1 MGGMQEK
8 YLAEFEKY
16 KHIVIVPGE
25 YRVKDGIHR
34 YVVVSVD
41 GGGLIN
47 DVATSTI
54 SENYGS
60 QGYYFASDLGQWF
73 TI

>member
-41 GGGLIN
+41 EANNKVELDNGKGLKTVKTLHWARKN
-47 DVATSTI
+47 LVKA
-54 SENYGS
+54 
-60 QGYYFASDLGQWF
+60 
-73 TI
+73 